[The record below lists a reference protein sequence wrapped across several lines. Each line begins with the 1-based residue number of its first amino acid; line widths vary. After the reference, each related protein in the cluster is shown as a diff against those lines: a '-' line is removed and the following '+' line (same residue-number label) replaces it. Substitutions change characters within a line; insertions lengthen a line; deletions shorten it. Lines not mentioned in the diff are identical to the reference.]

1 MCRLGAHPTPAVRYT
16 VTPQGKLAGTL
27 GVPHPRP
34 PYPSGEPGPTGVN
47 QGVAEDW
54 QVGYR
59 PQQTE
64 AQTDAILA
72 AALTSSLKE
81 LIIDFLAL
89 LSNCLMI
96 AFLRAVNW
104 TKTAPNS
111 TPQHPNHSWC

>member
-1 MCRLGAHPTPAVRYT
+1 MTSR
-16 VTPQGKLAGTL
+16 GKLVGTL
-27 GVPHPRP
+27 RVL
-34 PYPSGEPGPTGVN
+34 PYQSGEPGPTGVS
-47 QGVAEDW
+47 QGVAEGW

-64 AQTDAILA
+64 AETDATLG

-96 AFLRAVNW
+96 AFLRAENW

-111 TPQHPNHSWC
+111 TPQHQNHSW